1 MTPKQLS
8 VVGLAAALLAV
19 TGCGPGGGALLYFA
33 GVGQTQKVEA
43 RYTLGEGP
51 ILVLVDDFN
60 ERLTWPETQDL
71 LAEQTADELLARK
84 ATKKIISC
92 DALRRLRQARPDFDR
107 LCCNEIGR
115 LIGADQIVWLEVAD
129 FFASQ
134 AVEDTGSAARMAV
147 TVKVVNPRGTRKDGT
162 VRLWPKEH
170 DGQPVKAALSSNDVS
185 RAGSRRAIAEALSSK
200 LAVEVARLF
209 YDHTAEDLVKP

>member
-1 MTPKQLS
+1 MTPRRLS
-8 VVGLAAALLAV
+8 VVSLTAAVLAI

-33 GVGQTQKVEA
+33 GVGQTQRVEA
-43 RYTLGEGP
+43 RYTLSEGP

-60 ERLTWPETQDL
+60 ERLTWPETQEL
-71 LAEQTADELLARK
+71 LAEQTGDELLARK

-92 DALRRLRQARPDFDR
+92 DALRRFRQARPDFDK
-107 LCCNEIGR
+107 LCCNDVGR
-115 LIGADQIVWLEVAD
+115 LIGADQVVWLEVAD
-129 FFASQ
+129 FFASE

-162 VRLWPKEH
+162 VRLWPEER
-170 DGQPVKAALSSNDVS
+170 DGHPVKAELSSNDVS
-185 RAGSRRAIAEALSSK
+185 RAGSRRAVAEALSTK